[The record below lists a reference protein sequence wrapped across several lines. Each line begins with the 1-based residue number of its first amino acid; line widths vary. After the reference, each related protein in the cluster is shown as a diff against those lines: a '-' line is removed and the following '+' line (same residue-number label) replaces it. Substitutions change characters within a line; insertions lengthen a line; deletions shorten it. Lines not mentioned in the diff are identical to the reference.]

1 MTLEQLRIFVA
12 VAAREHVTRAAGEL
26 NLTQSAVSA
35 AISAL
40 ESRYAV
46 RLFDRVGR
54 RIELTDSGRIF
65 LVEARAVLARASTA
79 EAMLSEL
86 AGLKRGALNIAAS
99 QTVGNY
105 WLPPLLARYRKN
117 HPGININLIV
127 GNTSS
132 VAAMVQEGSVETGF
146 VEGSVNHLNLLVQ
159 PIAKDELVSVIPK
172 TLASAHSGDVTAT
185 LLKSLPWVLREVGS
199 GTREIFEAALI
210 KFGIA
215 VDELDVR
222 LELPSNEA
230 VRAAVEEGAGASV
243 LSRLVVSA
251 GMKSGTLVPLGFE
264 LPQREFYALRH
275 KERSM
280 SKAAAELYRQIKEE
294 CQ

>member
-12 VAAREHVTRAAGEL
+12 VAAREHVTRAAGDL

-172 TLASAHSGDVTAT
+172 TLAPARSKTVTAAV
-185 LLKSLPWVLREVGS
+185 LKSLPWVLREVGS
-199 GTREIFEAALI
+199 GTREIFEASLI

-251 GMKSGTLVPLGFE
+251 GIKSGALVPLDFE
-264 LPQREFYALRH
+264 LPQREFYSLRH

-280 SKAAAELYRQIKEE
+280 SKAAAELYRQMKEE
-294 CQ
+294 CE